1 MPDIKLSD
9 SELLKYAVENGII
22 DAALLQD
29 KIEMQK
35 RKELLKKHP
44 YSIWE
49 GKNGYWN
56 TYLPY
61 GNGRKLIKKKKR
73 IDIENEVI
81 DYWSEKVLNSF
92 KDRFIIWISR
102 QEKCG
107 RTDNTIS
114 KYESDYK
121 RFFQG
126 DKIESMSIQDISDED
141 IAEFIQRLLERKN
154 IPYRALKAM
163 FGYMNGVF
171 EKALM
176 DKVIEINP
184 CKYVDLPIFKQHCK
198 EPRPK
203 SAKERTVSNEEKKA
217 IIKKLN
223 ANHQKEHIS
232 IAGYAVELS
241 LYTGM
246 RVGELSGLKWEDI
259 NYEEQSITICRSEK
273 YNRKNNEFYISTTK
287 NDKVRTFPL
296 TSEIKDVLD
305 RVKKEEIKRC
315 FLTEFV
321 FSDVDGRVHARKI
334 SECIRNMTM
343 TKEFEHTKSI
353 HAIRR
358 TLNSN
363 LRSNGVPVT
372 VAAAL
377 LGHTERVNEENYTYD
392 VSSIYEKM
400 KIIEAAGKIS

>member
-1 MPDIKLSD
+1 MHCLN
-9 SELLKYAVENGII
+9 LL
-22 DAALLQD
+22 D
-29 KIEMQK
+29 
-35 RKELLKKHP
+35 
-44 YSIWE
+44 WE
-49 GKNGYWN
+49 KQC
-56 TYLPY
+56 
-61 GNGRKLIKKKKR
+61 RKL
-73 IDIENEVI
+73 N
-81 DYWSEKVLNSF
+81 F
-92 KDRFIIWISR
+92 AIWQQS
-102 QEKCG
+102 
-107 RTDNTIS
+107 S
-114 KYESDYK
+114 
-121 RFFQG
+121 
-126 DKIESMSIQDISDED
+126 
-141 IAEFIQRLLERKN
+141 
-154 IPYRALKAM
+154 
-163 FGYMNGVF
+163 V
-171 EKALM
+171 
-176 DKVIEINP
+176 V
-184 CKYVDLPIFKQHCK
+184 
-198 EPRPK
+198 
-203 SAKERTVSNEEKKA
+203 EE
-217 IIKKLN
+217 
-223 ANHQKEHIS
+223 H
-232 IAGYAVELS
+232 AVELS

-273 YNRKNNEFYISTTK
+273 YNRKKNEFYISTTK

-392 VSSIYEKM
+392 VSSIHEKM

>member
-1 MPDIKLSD
+1 MSRNEIKVFNNVEFGEVRTAIYNSEPVFCLADVCRVLDIANSGNVKNRLN
-9 SELLKYAVENGII
+9 EKGICTM
-22 DAALLQD
+22 DTLTSGG
-29 KIEMQK
+29 MQK
-35 RKELLKKHP
+35 M
-44 YSIWE
+44 I
-49 GKNGYWN
+49 
-56 TYLPY
+56 
-61 GNGRKLIKKKKR
+61 
-73 IDIENEVI
+73 
-81 DYWSEKVLNSF
+81 
-92 KDRFIIWISR
+92 FI
-102 QEKCG
+102 
-107 RTDNTIS
+107 T
-114 KYESDYK
+114 ESNLY
-121 RFFQG
+121 
-126 DKIESMSIQDISDED
+126 
-141 IAEFIQRLLERKN
+141 
-154 IPYRALKAM
+154 
-163 FGYMNGVF
+163 
-171 EKALM
+171 
-176 DKVIEINP
+176 KVIFQSRKPEAE
-184 CKYVDLPIFKQHCK
+184 KFSDWVTSEVLP
-198 EPRPK
+198 
-203 SAKERTVSNEEKKA
+203 
-217 IIKKLN
+217 
-223 ANHQKEHIS
+223 S
-232 IAGYAVELS
+232 IRKHGMYAVELS

-273 YNRKNNEFYISTTK
+273 YNRKKNEFYISTTK

-305 RVKKEEIKRC
+305 RVKKEEIKRG

-392 VSSIYEKM
+392 VSSIHEKM